1 MATIPMTSGF
11 TRVPEGTHVFRI
23 YNVEY
28 DPTFG
33 KIVVHLVTAQGITHR
48 EYFGLI
54 GKDGNA
60 NEGACNKFSF
70 FAKTALNNFSLSE
83 IDHTDLV
90 NHYIKAKVEHTVVDS
105 TTEPGKT
112 KTFVNLNN
120 YEVASEFDETPVEK
134 ALTLGASFPNTMSQ
148 PRLTNKDTTNEA
160 SANTAPP
167 LAKINAPITA
177 STALS
182 LTSLLG

>member
-11 TRVPEGTHVFRI
+11 AFVPEGTHVFRI

-28 DPTFG
+28 DQTFG
-33 KIVVHLVTAQGITHR
+33 KVVVHLVTAKGITHR

-54 GKDGNA
+54 GKDGA
-60 NEGACNKFSF
+60 MNEGACNKFSF
-70 FAKTALNNFSLSE
+70 FAKTALNNFALSE

-90 NHYIKAKVEHTVVDS
+90 NHFIKATVAHTVVDS

-120 YEVASEFDETPVEK
+120 YEVAHEFDEKPVEK
-134 ALTLGASFPNTMSQ
+134 ALTLG
-148 PRLTNKDTTNEA
+148 TTPQQTEA
-160 SANTAPP
+160 KTAN
-167 LAKINAPITA
+167 LA
-177 STALS
+177 
-182 LTSLLG
+182 SLLG